1 MQIAALLRPRPIFFA
16 VFAGCAGLIGF
27 GLYLQH
33 ALDLQPCPMCILQRY
48 AFVVAGIVALV
59 AAMHGPARLGSRIYG
74 ALVGLV
80 ALAGGGV
87 ATWQT
92 WLIHNPPPVAECGPG
107 LEFMVE
113 QFPLT
118 EALPMIFQGSGDCA
132 KVQWSFLGLAIAEWA
147 LVAFAGIVIA
157 SVIAVVTAGR
167 APLHRA

>member
-1 MQIAALLRPRPIFFA
+1 MGIAQLLRPRSLFLAI
-16 VFAGCAGLIGF
+16 FAGCAGLIAF
-27 GLYLQH
+27 GMYLQH

-48 AFVVAGIVALV
+48 AFVVAGIIALV
-59 AAMHGPARLGSRIYG
+59 AAAHGPARLGNRIYG
-74 ALVGLV
+74 TLVALV

-107 LEFMVE
+107 LEFMVQ

-147 LVAFAGIVIA
+147 LVAFTGIVIA
-157 SVIAVVTAGR
+157 AVIAVVMAGR
-167 APLHRA
+167 RPLHRA

>member
-1 MQIAALLRPRPIFFA
+1 MDLEQLLRPRVLFLAI
-16 VFAGCAGLIGF
+16 FAGCAGLLGF

-33 ALDLQPCPMCILQRY
+33 ALSLEPCPMCILQRY
-48 AFVVAGIVALV
+48 AFVLVGIIALI
-59 AAMHGPARLGSRIYG
+59 AAAHGPARLGSRIYG
-74 ALVGLV
+74 GLLALV

-107 LEFMVE
+107 LEFMVS

-118 EALPMIFQGSGDCA
+118 EVLPMLFQGSGDCA

-147 LVAFAGIVIA
+147 LVAFTGIVVA
-157 SVIAVVTAGR
+157 SVIAIVMAGR
-167 APLHRA
+167 PALRRA